1 MSIKEKLKEKRDILS
16 KKKEYQKKIDGLK
29 KRISLMQDDIEIYEE
44 LILDLNKREEMNK
57 GYWK

>member
-44 LILDLNKREEMNK
+44 IILDLNKRLKIKK
-57 GYWK
+57 GALA

>member
-29 KRISLMQDDIEIYEE
+29 KKILSMQDDIEIYEE
-44 LILDLNKREEMNK
+44 IILDLNKRLKIKK
-57 GYWK
+57 GALA